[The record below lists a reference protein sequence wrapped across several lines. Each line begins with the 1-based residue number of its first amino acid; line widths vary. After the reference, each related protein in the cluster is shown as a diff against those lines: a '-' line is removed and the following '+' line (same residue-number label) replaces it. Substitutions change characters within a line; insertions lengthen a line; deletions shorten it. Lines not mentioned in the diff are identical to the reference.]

1 MKAKLTLSIDENII
15 ATAKEVARESG
26 ISLSQIIET
35 HLLLMSNRKK
45 KDRMAKKEPSITD
58 KLRGSIKLDDDR
70 DYREIVAEEMMK
82 KYERLK

>member
-1 MKAKLTLSIDENII
+1 
-15 ATAKEVARESG
+15 
-26 ISLSQIIET
+26 
-35 HLLLMSNRKK
+35 MSNRKK